1 MAMLTITKLSIIRTK
16 HKSSEY
22 TYNEKEASSI
32 LGASRSQE
40 AVRLRRDSLNSVS
53 IRCVVVSSMQSAA
66 KIFTSLRKRDQIKML
81 INNLVIKV
89 R

>member
-1 MAMLTITKLSIIRTK
+1 MTMLTITKLSIIRTK

-32 LGASRSQE
+32 LGASRSHE
-40 AVRLRRDSLNSVS
+40 AVKFRRDSLNSVS

-66 KIFTSLRKRDQIKML
+66 RIFTSLREKDQIKML